1 LRLGAGPPPI
11 TARTLTAPH
20 LAQAIEQAVQD
31 VAMRQRAKQ
40 LAQQIR
46 AEDGVARA
54 VETFEQI
61 IVQQDNRKR
70 RHKRA
75 TGYVPS

>member
-1 LRLGAGPPPI
+1 MAAARLLMEVLEPSEP
-11 TARTLTAPH
+11 
-20 LAQAIEQAVQD
+20 AVWD

-40 LAQQIR
+40 LGQHIR

-61 IVQQDNRKR
+61 IVQQNNRKR

-75 TGYVPS
+75 TGYVPL